1 MTAVAASLGSSPA
14 LVLPAELTIYNVGE
28 LHPQWLAWFS
38 EVTASGVEGVAEVQA
53 GAVELVDAAG
63 LQLLLS
69 LHRALSIHGRRHR
82 ITGASNALA
91 AGCAGLGLADWL
103 QTHSEEA
110 IA

>member
-1 MTAVAASLGSSPA
+1 MTAAAASPGSSPA
-14 LVLPAELTIYNVGE
+14 LVLPSELTIYNVGE
-28 LHPQWLAWFS
+28 LHPQWLIWLS
-38 EVTASGVEGVAEVQA
+38 EVTAPGVEGVVEVQG
-53 GAVELVDAAG
+53 GAVDLVDAAG

-69 LHRALSIHGRRHR
+69 LHRTLSIHGRHHR
-82 ITGASNALA
+82 ITGASSALA

>member
-1 MTAVAASLGSSPA
+1 MTAVSTSQGPNRA

-38 EVTASGVEGVAEVQA
+38 EVTASKVEGVAEVQA
-53 GAVELVDAAG
+53 GAVDLVDAAG
-63 LQLLLS
+63 VQLLLS
-69 LHRALSIHGRRHR
+69 LHRALSIHGRHHR
-82 ITGASNALA
+82 ITGASHALT
-91 AGCAGLGLADWL
+91 AGCAGLGLAEWL